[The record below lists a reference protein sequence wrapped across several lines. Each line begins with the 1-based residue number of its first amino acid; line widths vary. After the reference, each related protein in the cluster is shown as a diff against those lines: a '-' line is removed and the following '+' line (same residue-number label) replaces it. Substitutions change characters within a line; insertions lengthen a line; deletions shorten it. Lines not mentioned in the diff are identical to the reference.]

1 MKTQVR
7 CSLIAALALLVIVG
21 NAVQA
26 ASPDMTRITVEKMHC
41 GGCARQMAEQLYKVP
56 GVAKVETNV
65 EAKMMFITPKP
76 EVVLSPRMLW
86 EAVEKA
92 DKNPMK
98 LEGPS
103 GTFTAKPQ
111 S

>member
-1 MKTQVR
+1 MMTKVR
-7 CSLIAALALLVIVG
+7 WSLIAAMALLAVAG

-26 ASPDMTRITVEKMHC
+26 VPPNVTRITVDKMHC
-41 GGCARQMAEQLYKVP
+41 GGCARQMAAQLNKVP

-76 EVVLSPRMLW
+76 QATLSARMLW
-86 EAVEKA
+86 EAIEKA
-92 DKNPMK
+92 DKTPVK